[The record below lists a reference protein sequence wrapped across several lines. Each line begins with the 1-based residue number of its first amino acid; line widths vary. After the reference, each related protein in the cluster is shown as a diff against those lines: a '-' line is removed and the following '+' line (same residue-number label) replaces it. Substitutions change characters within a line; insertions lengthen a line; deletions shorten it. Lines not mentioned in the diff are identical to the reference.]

1 MATQTVRPINPPSP
15 GREYYLGIVRRH
27 HMLFLLA
34 LLVGWAAVWGS
45 SWILP
50 PRYQS
55 STLILVEQP
64 TMPKDYVKPNVNE
77 DLQARLQNITQQILS
92 RTRLLQIVND
102 LNLYPE
108 DRRRLGPDGVVDKM
122 RKDIDVELI
131 QDGQKQITAFKV
143 KYSASQASVAQQVTS
158 KLTSL
163 FIDENLQIRAQQSEG
178 TTKFLT
184 DQVESARRNLAE
196 QEGKIRDFKDQ
207 HLGTLPSQLESNL
220 QILTGLQSQ
229 LQAQTQ
235 ALDTAKQQQVYLQS
249 LIREY
254 KTAHPSANTESPSDP
269 HFLDDELNKAKAQL
283 ADLRSRY
290 QEDYPEVRAAKQH
303 IAQLEKLQQEQAA
316 ADEKPGAKNKPA
328 NDSADTSEQNPA
340 LRNPQLLQLESS
352 LRANQIEI
360 KNDEAMVADLRSK
373 VVDYQSRLNQ
383 EPVREQQL
391 SDLTRGY
398 EQSKAT
404 YDDLLKKRNESEM
417 ATSMELL
424 QQGEH
429 FRVIDP
435 PSLPIK
441 PDFPNRLK
449 FCGIGL
455 VVGLGLGSGLVGLL
469 EFFDDRI
476 YTEKELKRLLPM
488 PVLSEIPSIV
498 TPSAAK
504 TEQRKLWLGWVTAVV
519 ILGVILTGSAVS
531 YLKG

>member
-1 MATQTVRPINPPSP
+1 
-15 GREYYLGIVRRH
+15 
-27 HMLFLLA
+27 MLFLVA
-34 LLVGWAAVWGS
+34 VLVGWAAVWGA

-55 STLILVEQP
+55 STLILIEQP

-92 RTRLLQIVND
+92 RTRLLQIIND

-108 DRRRLGPDGVVDKM
+108 DRRRLGPDGVVDQM

-131 QDGQKQITAFKV
+131 QDAQKQITAFKV
-143 KYSASQASVAQQVTS
+143 KYSAGQPQIAQQVTS

-184 DQVESARRNLAE
+184 DQVEAAQRGLAE
-196 QEGKIRDFKDQ
+196 QEDKIRDFKARNV
-207 HLGTLPSQLESNL
+207 GTLPSQLESNL

-229 LQAQTQ
+229 LQAQTV

-249 LIREY
+249 LMREY
-254 KTAHPSANTESPSDP
+254 KDVHSSGNTLSPSDP
-269 HFLDDELNKAKAQL
+269 KFLDDQLDKAKADL

-290 QEDYPEVRAAKQH
+290 QEGYPEIRAAKQH

-316 ADEKPGAKNKPA
+316 TSETNSGKNKA
-328 NDSADTSEQNPA
+328 GTNNADTTQQNPA
-340 LRNPQLLQLESS
+340 LNNPQVMQLQSS
-352 LRANQIEI
+352 LRSNQIEI
-360 KNDEAMVADLRSK
+360 KNDEAMIADLRSK
-373 VVDYQSRLNQ
+373 ISDYQSRLNQ

-404 YDDLLKKRNESEM
+404 YDDLLKKKGESEM

-435 PSLPIK
+435 PSLPMK
-441 PDFPNRLK
+441 PSFPNRLK
-449 FCGIGL
+449 LCGIGL
-455 VVGLGLGSGLVGLL
+455 VVGLVLGGALVALL
-469 EFFDDRI
+469 EMLDDRV

-488 PVLSEIPSIV
+488 PVVSEIPSII
-498 TPSAAK
+498 TPSLARA
-504 TEQRKLWLGWVTAVV
+504 ERRKLWLGWATAVV
-519 ILGVILTGSAVS
+519 VAGVILTGSAVS